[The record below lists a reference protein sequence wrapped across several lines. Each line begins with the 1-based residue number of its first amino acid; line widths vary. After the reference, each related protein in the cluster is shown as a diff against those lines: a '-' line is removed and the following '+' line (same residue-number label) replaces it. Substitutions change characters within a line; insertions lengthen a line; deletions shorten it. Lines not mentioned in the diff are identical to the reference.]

1 MFWLFFIYVQKY
13 ALQCANYT
21 LIYVGSITD
30 HSLVLAGEELL
41 KLLKQGRICLDKTM
55 CLEATEQFVFRGKQW
70 QSAYFRFTVLFTLF
84 TEILVS
90 ETQRNT
96 LRCPH
101 AVTKT

>member
-1 MFWLFFIYVQKY
+1 
-13 ALQCANYT
+13 
-21 LIYVGSITD
+21 
-30 HSLVLAGEELL
+30 
-41 KLLKQGRICLDKTM
+41 M

-70 QSAYFRFTVLFTLF
+70 QSASFRFTVLFTLF

-96 LRCPH
+96 LRRLH